1 MSTAASFPALPLFL
15 KDKHYFTLEP
25 QEDGWPAA
33 WSTPTDKKWDPNLH
47 RGGGKSLR
55 SWLPSSSAS
64 ASSKQSSN
72 KTVAKVRCKSL
83 KSWLPPSS
91 SAKSRAPAA
100 GKSLKSW
107 LPQSSCSTFAK
118 SCFPATREVPT
129 PLSLASFDEACSDN
143 EDTSNNKID
152 QHDKDA
158 ANIASSWTCPECGYC
173 TEHRVDWVK
182 RRRQHILTWHPDKK
196 DEWSLRVKPSLVP
209 WTPECTWKCPLCNM
223 GLPPNIADPDVSYR
237 LRKEHALQKHPKAN
251 KTRFFCL
258 RPTMLP
264 KPPWPK
270 SVPASLKGCSI

>member
-1 MSTAASFPALPLFL
+1 MDRSNRGGTVPTTYDEWLESTARPGRWVCGPTLIGIATRLKRNLVVFTFTDGHWEKADLVTPVQSNAKDMSTAASFPALPLFL

-118 SCFPATREVPT
+118 SCFPATREVPKT
-129 PLSLASFDEACSDN
+129 HLTTRLTNMTKTLP
-143 EDTSNNKID
+143 
-152 QHDKDA
+152 
-158 ANIASSWTCPECGYC
+158 
-173 TEHRVDWVK
+173 
-182 RRRQHILTWHPDKK
+182 IL
-196 DEWSLRVKPSLVP
+196 
-209 WTPECTWKCPLCNM
+209 
-223 GLPPNIADPDVSYR
+223 LPPGLAP
-237 LRKEHALQKHPKAN
+237 
-251 KTRFFCL
+251 
-258 RPTMLP
+258 
-264 KPPWPK
+264 
-270 SVPASLKGCSI
+270 SVDIVPNTGLIG